1 MNKKN
6 KKNRKQKTKN
16 QTENIK
22 NEHSYNKDQYEQSPV
37 IINTFDCPY
46 TPHHEP
52 DPCSLCPYKPIQFEK
67 KKRKKDWHYYWA
79 YYGDYLGGL
88 ILIIMLIACLI
99 PLAKDEN
106 TLLYAYIHHI
116 PLD

>member
-1 MNKKN
+1 MKTQNTKK
-6 KKNRKQKTKN
+6 

-22 NEHSYNKDQYEQSPV
+22 YEHSCNEDHRSKSPV
-37 IINTFDCPY
+37 IICNTFECPNK
-46 TPHHEP
+46 PE
-52 DPCSLCPYKPIQFEK
+52 PCSLCPYKPIQFEK
-67 KKRKKDWHYYWA
+67 KNKKKDLNYYWA

-106 TLLYAYIHHI
+106 TMLYAYIHHL
-116 PLD
+116 PLY